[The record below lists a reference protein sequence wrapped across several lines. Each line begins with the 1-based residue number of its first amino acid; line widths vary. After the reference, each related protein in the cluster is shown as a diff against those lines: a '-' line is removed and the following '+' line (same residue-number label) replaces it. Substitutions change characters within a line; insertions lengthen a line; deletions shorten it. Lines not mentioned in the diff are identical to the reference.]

1 MNHAANKEADSDGLF
16 SQSSLP
22 YRVSRV
28 SIGSNASAGNNG
40 ASHANTSG
48 KTDINRG
55 GYTTDSSSYK
65 VANGD
70 PAPRRSP
77 VSQLSHQSSQHS
89 YYTLGSPSIATSYN
103 SEEISDTI
111 NSSLLDDENNLNAS
125 LCIKVEQLQRQ
136 VEALSESQASQ
147 DERYKRTRKENDE
160 LLNRIHL
167 LEDQLR
173 DLEIQSEKQSREDEK
188 RFKETMAKQMKLT
201 TQECEQHLQTN
212 YQLQQDII
220 SLQKDLIKSESMI
233 RTLRSEKEA
242 MELELNEKNSE
253 LVSMDEEV
261 HKLKLLVKHMKD
273 EENVKSNIINILNEE
288 LVDNQNRSQ
297 QQEHH
302 HNTSSTS
309 TLPGAH
315 QAYNSSQQSPSSRR
329 SSVTSGFGEDNS
341 SSNVANNSKT
351 LKDLDVL
358 EANLNKLRD
367 ENRRLKELNEELQ
380 AQLLNVQLEEGR
392 SLIQEGNKSYSLAD
406 EMGDIDPHKLMSALK
421 DQQDDNARL
430 RKYIDEILL
439 KIVENNP
446 EILDKT
452 TTTATISTSD
462 DNKKLDGTS

>member
-1 MNHAANKEADSDGLF
+1 MNRSANKEINSDELF
-16 SQSSLP
+16 SSSSLP
-22 YRVSRV
+22 HRVSRV
-28 SIGSNASAGNNG
+28 SIGSNTSSGNNG
-40 ASHANTSG
+40 AGHRLTSG
-48 KTDINRG
+48 KTDINRS
-55 GYTTDSSSYK
+55 YDSTSPHK

-70 PAPRRSP
+70 SALTLSSPAN
-77 VSQLSHQSSQHS
+77 QLSHQSSQQN
-89 YYTLGSPSIATSYN
+89 YYTLGSQSLATSYN

-111 NSSLLDDENNLNAS
+111 NSSLLDEEGNSNGS
-125 LCIKVEQLQRQ
+125 LFVKVEQLQRQ

-147 DERYKRTRKENDE
+147 DERYKRTRKENDD

-188 RFKETMAKQMKLT
+188 RFKETMAKQIKIS
-201 TQECEQHLQTN
+201 TQECEQHLQAN

-220 SLQKDLIKSESMI
+220 GLQKELIKSESMI

-242 MELELNEKNSE
+242 LEMELSEKNNE
-253 LVSMDEEV
+253 LVTMDEEI
-261 HKLKLLVKHMKD
+261 HKLKLLVKHLKD

-288 LVDNQNRSQ
+288 LVDNHNRSQ
-297 QQEHH
+297 NQ
-302 HNTSSTS
+302 NTSNSGGQQ
-309 TLPGAH
+309 LN
-315 QAYNSSQQSPSSRR
+315 NSSQRSSSSRR

-341 SSNVANNSKT
+341 PANLNNSKT
-351 LKDLDVL
+351 LKDMDVL
-358 EANLNKLRD
+358 EANLVKLRED
-367 ENRRLKELNEELQ
+367 NRRLRDLNEELQ

-406 EMGDIDPHKLMSALK
+406 EMGDIDVHKLMEALK

-430 RKYIDEILL
+430 RKYIDDILL

-452 TTTATISTSD
+452 TTSSSE
-462 DNKKLDGTS
+462 DNKKVGTS